1 MGLIGFDFAKRIDAL
16 AGSVVSDALNG
27 DKQINADNNIDA
39 EFVGIAI
46 DAEYEALVASYEG
59 ALV

>member
-27 DKQINADNNIDA
+27 DTQINADNNIDA
-39 EFVGIAI
+39 EFVGLSI
-46 DAEYEALVASYEG
+46 DAEYEALVASELSV
-59 ALV
+59 LV